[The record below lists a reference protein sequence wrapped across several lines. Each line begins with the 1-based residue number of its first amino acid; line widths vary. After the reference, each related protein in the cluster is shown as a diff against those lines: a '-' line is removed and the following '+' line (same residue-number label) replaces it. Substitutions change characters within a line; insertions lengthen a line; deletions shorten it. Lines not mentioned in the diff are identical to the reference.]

1 MGRATSLLLLVTVVK
16 GHGLKGLCALATTRK
31 AVARSV
37 LDVWHQNVENA
48 NTAWSQATSK
58 HVLRENA
65 SSL

>member
-1 MGRATSLLLLVTVVK
+1 MGRATSLLLLVK
-16 GHGLKGLCALATTRK
+16 GQWGLSALATTGK